1 MNDLTE
7 RTRRVVESRIFEWG
21 IVAVILINATVLGMG
36 TSPALTERYDDLFNI
51 VNWGALGIFITE
63 MLLKMI
69 AKPTLTGYFKDGWNI
84 FDFIIIVAA
93 LVPATGNFVL
103 IARMARL
110 LRVLH
115 LVSAISQL
123 RVVVDALV
131 RSIPNVLH
139 VITLISIIVY
149 IYAILG
155 YEIFSESDPHNW
167 GSLGA
172 SLLTLFNIITLEG
185 WIEIAEVAYEHH
197 PMAWIY
203 FVSFITVASFI
214 VINLFIAII
223 VNSLEQE
230 EKEQRKEDEAEAL
243 AKHEDIM
250 RELRETRSALKE
262 LEKRID
268 DSHNKLDD
276 DENSNPDVDENNKPQ
291 P

>member
-1 MNDLTE
+1 MNQLTKIS
-7 RTRRVVESRIFEWG
+7 RRVVESSLFDWS
-21 IVAVILINATVLGMG
+21 IVAVILLNAAVLGMG
-36 TSPALTERYDDLFNI
+36 TSPALQQRYDVLFNI
-51 VNWGALGIFITE
+51 VNWGALAIFIIE
-63 MLLKMI
+63 MLLKML
-69 AKPTLTGYFKDGWNI
+69 ATKPTFTGYFKDGWNI
-84 FDFIIIVAA
+84 FDFIIIAAA

-115 LVSAISQL
+115 LVSVIGEL

-131 RSIPNVLH
+131 RSIPNVFH
-139 VITLISIIVY
+139 VITLLSIIIY

-155 YEIFSESDPHNW
+155 YEIFGESDPDNW
-167 GSLGA
+167 GSLGT

-185 WIEIAEVAYEHH
+185 WIDIAEAAYEHH

-203 FVSFITVASFI
+203 FVSFITVETFI

-230 EKEQRKEDEAEAL
+230 EKEQRKDDQAESL

-250 RELRETRSALKE
+250 REIQETRSALKQ

-268 DSHNKLDD
+268 NYKK
-276 DENSNPDVDENNKPQ
+276 PDTDENNKPKS
-291 P
+291 